1 MSVFGCNI
9 TLAPPLTVGIETG
22 APLSVNVGLNAIG
35 VPGVVGAALLV
46 LAGEKKTGVDAGV
59 CPSISITDDY
69 LYVCVTGGVA
79 GVAIW
84 KKSLMFQT

>member
-1 MSVFGCNI
+1 MSSLQCNI
-9 TLAPPLTVGIETG
+9 TLAVLSAVNVEVG
-22 APLSVNVGLNAIG
+22 APLSVNVGLNAVG

-46 LAGEKKTGVDAGV
+46 LTGEKKTGVEAGV
-59 CPSISITDDY
+59 YPSISITDDY